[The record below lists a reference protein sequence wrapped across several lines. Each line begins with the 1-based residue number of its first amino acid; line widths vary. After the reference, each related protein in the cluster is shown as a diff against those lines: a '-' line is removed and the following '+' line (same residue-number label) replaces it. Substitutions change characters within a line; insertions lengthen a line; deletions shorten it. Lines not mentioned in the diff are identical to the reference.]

1 MAKPDEMGKMTELKC
16 SAKKGK
22 LYRNHSM
29 EMKNTQQKFIEHQ
42 TDLKMIIKNAFH
54 SQANAGSRNKWGN
67 MRIKEML
74 NEHRENELRKTSNRI

>member
-1 MAKPDEMGKMTELKC
+1 MVNQRMAKPEEMGKMSELKC
-16 SAKKGK
+16 NVKKGK

-74 NEHRENELRKTSNRI
+74 NEHKEK